1 MKNCILTLT
10 VIITLCIVAC
20 HTSKK
25 SKTSSVVTK
34 PVDTTIPAET
44 PPSPT
49 IVVAAK
55 PKNGVYEPGNEEL
68 VAIQAQY
75 KDETLEKL
83 KQGYQIYAKGACT
96 NCHGVENIYK
106 FKEAEWKSICDDMSE
121 KAALTAVQKEA
132 VYKYVLAIKYANPRE
147 FR

>member
-1 MKNCILTLT
+1 MKNSILTLT

-34 PVDTTIPAET
+34 PAET
-44 PPSPT
+44 STSPT
-49 IVVAAK
+49 FVVAAK

-96 NCHGVENIYK
+96 NCHGVENIYH

-147 FR
+147 FK